1 MIDVNIKLKR
11 NKFDVVINEQF
22 GEGISGIY
30 GPSGSG
36 KTSLLQCISGLA
48 VPEEGEISIRG
59 NTVFNSSK
67 KINVPVEKRNI
78 GYVFQEGR
86 LFPHMTVERNLL
98 YGLKRHTK
106 TSPGFD
112 DVVDM
117 LNLKHLLKSKPSD
130 ISGGER
136 QRTALGRSLLSSP
149 DILLLDEPFS
159 AVDTRLRNQILPFLL
174 RIHQKIRIP
183 VLIVSHDLPDLLKL
197 TNDLC
202 LIRDGRCIGH
212 DDYHKLLEQK
222 ETHHIF
228 SSGSVMN
235 AITMNV
241 NQVKRDEGL
250 TILSSPN
257 RKANI
262 RILCERSN
270 GHYAPKQELKIF
282 INSED
287 IALSKHFL
295 KDVTIQNQIRGT
307 ITNIIER
314 DSSTLCIVDA
324 AFPLVVEITAESLKR
339 MKIEVGCQVWCLFK
353 SVAIDVA
360 I

>member
-1 MIDVNIKLKR
+1 MIDVRIKLKR
-11 NKFDVVINEQF
+11 NKFDVVINEVF
-22 GEGISGIY
+22 GDGISGIY

-48 VPEEGEISIRG
+48 TPEEGEISIQG
-59 NTVFNSSK
+59 KTVFSSSK
-67 KINVPVEKRNI
+67 KIYIPVDKRNI

-86 LFPHMTVERNLL
+86 LFPHLSVAKNLL
-98 YGLKRHTK
+98 YGLKHHTK
-106 TSPGFD
+106 SSPDFD

-159 AVDTRLRNQILPFLL
+159 AVDAKMRSQILPFVL
-174 RIHQKIRIP
+174 RTHAKFKIP
-183 VLIVSHDLPDLLKL
+183 VLIVSHDLPDLLKM

-212 DDYHKLLEQK
+212 DDYHCLLKQQ
-222 ETHHIF
+222 ETHQIF

-235 AITMNV
+235 AITMKV
-241 NQVKRDEGL
+241 DQVKWDEGL
-250 TILSSPN
+250 TILSSGN

-270 GHYAPKQELKIF
+270 GHYAPNQELKIF
-282 INSED
+282 INSEN
-287 IALSKHFL
+287 IALSKHFI

-307 ITNIIER
+307 ITKIIDR
-314 DSSTLCIVDA
+314 DTSTLCIVNA
-324 AFPLVVEITAESLKR
+324 GFPLVVGISAESLKR
-339 MKIEVGCQVWCLFK
+339 MKIKVGSEVWCLFK

-360 I
+360 V